1 MKYNANHESSMI
13 QSSSYDTETLEL
25 IVTFIGGPS
34 YTYNGVSNEDYTAFV
49 ESESTGRAFNEHIR
63 KYNGSKLEEILITEV
78 SDAELKAQFPANVEG
93 SSEFN
98 HANKMI

>member
-25 IVTFIGGPS
+25 IVTFVGGPS

-63 KYNGSKLEEILITEV
+63 KYEGMKLLTEV
-78 SDAELKAQFPANVEG
+78 IRDVMDKTDENLLLG
-93 SSEFN
+93 
-98 HANKMI
+98 